1 MDLSPH
7 VPIHSG
13 TPVPCFSFACHYS
26 NKADTS
32 GGPPGVTVTL
42 QAMQQIS
49 LYVYQDFAELNVKNW
64 LCENFYS
71 APCLSYIS
79 DMLGITLIPKV
90 TFNHPYCIV
99 IKSTLKKTF
108 SSKFKMISIT

>member
-1 MDLSPH
+1 MKYQKDKTEILLKCQWVCLYLKKNGISPD

-49 LYVYQDFAELNVKNW
+49 LYVYQDFAELNAKNG
-64 LCENFYS
+64 L
-71 APCLSYIS
+71 
-79 DMLGITLIPKV
+79 
-90 TFNHPYCIV
+90 
-99 IKSTLKKTF
+99 
-108 SSKFKMISIT
+108 

>member
-1 MDLSPH
+1 MKYQKDKTEILLKCQWVCLYLKKMGISPH

-49 LYVYQDFAELNVKNW
+49 LYVYQDFAELNAKNR
-64 LCENFYS
+64 L
-71 APCLSYIS
+71 
-79 DMLGITLIPKV
+79 
-90 TFNHPYCIV
+90 
-99 IKSTLKKTF
+99 
-108 SSKFKMISIT
+108 

>member
-49 LYVYQDFAELNVKNW
+49 LYVYQDFAELNAKNRLW
-64 LCENFYS
+64 ICENFHS
-71 APCLSYIS
+71 ALCVNEQHIRS
-79 DMLGITLIPKV
+79 MLGV
-90 TFNHPYCIV
+90 
-99 IKSTLKKTF
+99 TLKA
-108 SSKFKMISIT
+108 

>member
-1 MDLSPH
+1 MYISLKKIGISPH
-7 VPIHSG
+7 FPIHSG

-49 LYVYQDFAELNVKNW
+49 LYVYQDFAELNAKNR
-64 LCENFYS
+64 L
-71 APCLSYIS
+71 
-79 DMLGITLIPKV
+79 
-90 TFNHPYCIV
+90 
-99 IKSTLKKTF
+99 
-108 SSKFKMISIT
+108 